1 MDILKINVKT
11 ILPKNAT
18 TLKIEIDFHSHKI
31 VTKCDRFFC
40 FNISSTHPDVSVPLS
55 PPEPHVRSITFE
67 SYWDGTHF
75 PTSSP
80 SQPKSILYTTS

>member
-1 MDILKINVKT
+1 MDILKINVKA

-18 TLKIEIDFHSHKI
+18 ALKIEIDFHSHKI

-40 FNISSTHPDVSVPLS
+40 FNISSAHPDVSVPMSL
-55 PPEPHVRSITFE
+55 PEPHVCSIAFK
-67 SYWDGTHF
+67 SSWDGTHF
-75 PTSSP
+75 PTSSL